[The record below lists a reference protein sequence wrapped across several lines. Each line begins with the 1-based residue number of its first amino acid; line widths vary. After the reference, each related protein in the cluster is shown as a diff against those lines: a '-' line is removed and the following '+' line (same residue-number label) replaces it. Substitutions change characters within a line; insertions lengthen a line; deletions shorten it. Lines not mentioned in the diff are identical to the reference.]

1 MAKKTVVSEMTDE
14 EKGAEQARIAQE
26 AEEKQLDETVPGGR
40 YQVGDEFVNSEGEP
54 VKRRRQKRRRLF
66 HRAWAVSSSHSSH
79 PSNCLRFSFF
89 HKTRPRAN
97 TTMRAWIRR

>member
-54 VKRRRQKRRRLF
+54 VK
-66 HRAWAVSSSHSSH
+66 
-79 PSNCLRFSFF
+79 
-89 HKTRPRAN
+89 
-97 TTMRAWIRR
+97 